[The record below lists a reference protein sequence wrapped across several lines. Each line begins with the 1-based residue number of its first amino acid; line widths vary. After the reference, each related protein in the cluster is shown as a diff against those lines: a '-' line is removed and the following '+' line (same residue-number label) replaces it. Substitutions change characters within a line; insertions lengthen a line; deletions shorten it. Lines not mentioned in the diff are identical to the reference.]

1 MANRHAF
8 LLPPS
13 SFLFPPSSFLHPRAT
28 RYGIRNSVHALLGL
42 LLGDDRGTI
51 DDAKLGA
58 LTRMVHD
65 PTLAAQVDQ
74 RVRGL
79 CEQVRFGKHALE
91 TWIFN
96 NSL

>member
-1 MANRHAF
+1 MSNRHAF

-13 SFLFPPSSFLHPRAT
+13 SFLHPPSSILVAT